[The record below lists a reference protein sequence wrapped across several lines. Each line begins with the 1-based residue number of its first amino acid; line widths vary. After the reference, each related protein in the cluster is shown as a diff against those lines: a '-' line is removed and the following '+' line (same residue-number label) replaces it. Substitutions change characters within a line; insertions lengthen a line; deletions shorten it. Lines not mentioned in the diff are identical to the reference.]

1 MKFKTSISLMVA
13 VVLGLITA
21 KVGLDLVNKS
31 RGRGVPTV
39 RLLVAAKDMEPGYVL
54 HESDLA
60 WMEVP
65 ASMAPEKA
73 LRDLKQAT
81 GRTVLATAAKNYPIL
96 ETTLSAPG
104 AGGGLQAMIP
114 RGMRAIA
121 VDVSDA
127 SSVAGLLTP
136 GCYVDV
142 ISTLRKDDQII
153 AKPVA
158 ENVQVHSVLRGRV
171 SGSSRN
177 QNSAAL
183 DAQGPARTVTLLVTP
198 QQAVAIELAQTSGK
212 PRLLMRGN
220 SDTSSSG
227 DVSVSQ
233 NELLGISDEPLAPPP
248 PLEPLP
254 IAVEPPPPVAP
265 EKIVPEDPLANKRE
279 VQIIRGGGQKVE
291 KLYYD
296 EAGKPQAQPPGEPV
310 ENNAAPAAAGNGS
323 AGENE
328 SEPSRA
334 VSGRADDPSP
344 AAPSPDVAPR
354 TDAGR

>member
-1 MKFKTSISLMVA
+1 MKFKTSVSLMVA

-31 RGRGVPTV
+31 RGRGVQTV
-39 RLLVAAKDMEPGYVL
+39 RLLVAGRDMEPGYVL

-73 LRDLKQAT
+73 LRDLKQAV

-114 RGMRAIA
+114 PGMRAIA
-121 VDVSDA
+121 VDVSDS
-127 SSVAGLLTP
+127 SSVAGLLMP
-136 GCYVDV
+136 GCFVDV
-142 ISTLRKDDQII
+142 ISTLRKGDQII

-158 ENVQVHSVLRGRV
+158 ENVKVHSVQRGRV

-198 QQAVAIELAQTSGK
+198 QQAVVIELAGK
-212 PRLLMRGN
+212 PRLVMRGS

-233 NELLGISDEPLAPPP
+233 NELLGIPDEPPAPPP
-248 PLEPLP
+248 VEPTP
-254 IAVEPPPPVAP
+254 VVVEPPPPPVAP

-296 EAGKPQAQPPGEPV
+296 ETGKPQAQSPGEPV
-310 ENNAAPAAAGNGS
+310 DNDAAPAAAGNGS
-323 AGENE
+323 AGENQT
-328 SEPSRA
+328 EPSRA
-334 VSGRADDPSP
+334 VSGRSGDPSS